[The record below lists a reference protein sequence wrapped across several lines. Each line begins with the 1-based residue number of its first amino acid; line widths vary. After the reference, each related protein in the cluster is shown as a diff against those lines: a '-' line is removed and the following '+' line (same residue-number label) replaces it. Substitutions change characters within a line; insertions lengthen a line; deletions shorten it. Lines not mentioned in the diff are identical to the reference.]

1 MRKSSKTQGIRD
13 QPADPPSK
21 RKEQEVGGY
30 VGQLARSVGVY
41 GRPIP
46 RPKASS
52 SSRSRLGDGK
62 YGGDSKPSAEDRF
75 TEKER
80 AVIANLEK
88 YTAEGLR
95 QLSENLR
102 ASCLAKMEELNE
114 AREEKAK
121 MQVRQQQ
128 YF

>member
-1 MRKSSKTQGIRD
+1 MRKSSKTHSIRD
-13 QPADPPSK
+13 QADPPAK

-30 VGQLARSVGVY
+30 IGQLARSVGVY
-41 GRPIP
+41 GRPVP
-46 RPKASS
+46 RPKPSS

-62 YGGDSKPSAEDRF
+62 HVGDSKQSVEDRF

-102 ASCLAKMEELNE
+102 ASCLGKMEELNE

-121 MQVRQQQ
+121 MQVWLRK
-128 YF
+128 Y